1 MRIWVDITDASHVVF
16 FAPIVRRLEDA
27 GHNVT
32 LTARRFAGADL
43 VLRRHGLGGVLTT
56 GHRGGGLGTRAI
68 GLVNRTAQLL
78 ASAAS
83 GRFDVAAG
91 SHASDFALTAWT
103 LGIPQMT
110 FLDDERLRRGNIV
123 NVRLVDEVAVPQ
135 AIPPETLAA
144 LGGRFLTLVH
154 PTAVVAPS
162 AVIGEGAIVCPHGI
176 VSADA
181 ALGRCVLVNYHAS
194 VAHDAAVGDY
204 GVLAPYATLGGFAR
218 VGADVFLGLHASV
231 GPGRQVGD
239 RSKVSANSC
248 ALADV
253 PADTL
258 VYGVPGR
265 YGPLLS

>member
-1 MRIWVDITDASHVVF
+1 MPNRRFPLWPDCHRILIVGAGGFGREVRCWIRDAWPGEGAVFTGFLDADASRGGAHGPVVGDP
-16 FAPIVRRLEDA
+16 ASYQPMPGDGLLLGIGIPGVRR
-27 GHNVT
+27 
-32 LTARRFAGADL
+32 R
-43 VLRRHGLGGVLTT
+43 
-56 GHRGGGLGTRAI
+56 
-68 GLVNRTAQLL
+68 L
-78 ASAAS
+78 A
-83 GRFDVAAG
+83 
-91 SHASDFALTAWT
+91 
-103 LGIPQMT
+103 
-110 FLDDERLRRGNIV
+110 
-123 NVRLVDEVAVPQ
+123 
-135 AIPPETLAA
+135 ETLAA

-176 VSADA
+176 VSAEA
-181 ALGRCVLVNYHAS
+181 VLGRCVLLNYHAS

-204 GVLAPYATLGGFAR
+204 GVLAPYATLAGFAR

-265 YGPLLS
+265 HGPLLS